1 MTDTVAVVTQDG
13 RMNVVCKLYLFLHPH
28 KDCFGPDCK
37 VLVLEEINFLRKN
50 SCSYG
55 NLYKVFKL

>member
-13 RMNVVCKLYLFLHPH
+13 RMIVVCKIYLFLIHPC

-37 VLVLEEINFLRKN
+37 VLALEEINFLRKN
-50 SCSYG
+50 SCYYG
-55 NLYKVFKL
+55 NLYKNF